1 NAIIQIPI
9 PVLEKFP
16 QFNEKTFLDLRL
28 LYQHAKAKTRLVETK
43 LTRLKSEEEQNS
55 VNDRL
60 SDITDITDTFINR
73 PEVRHEVTNNCKDNS
88 INSKLSEI
96 DERINYSPLNK
107 ESEIVKQQS
116 IISISDND
124 SFTISNANI
133 SELESSYMKVQTDS
147 SPINKMNDK
156 NIETKEQKSNAGA
169 LSLNSPPVQKKSAFQ
184 LKRPIKA
191 TVDSQ
196 ISKQI
201 IETWKKEAE
210 SKTIGL
216 QSSISYLN
224 ANTSSNITPKSNRIT
239 ISNMKTNVDFDIT
252 PESNQ
257 STTSNLK
264 TNTNFDIT
272 EKSEK
277 MNIYESAYF
286 KSKKEDQFEIKNNY
300 GGNFEIPVSKE
311 NRNNHIDWDA
321 ISTSNTDNISYSEDI
336 IDYLED
342 IEQLPAL
349 SEECNIKTTEP
360 NTQATSIQGSN
371 HSESDKENK
380 IKQKNVQEPI
390 FTGNYK
396 NDGAS
401 NEFTSLT
408 YPHSREMLKV
418 FRQKFGLY
426 SFRPNQLQ
434 AINAAI
440 LGFDCFVLMP
450 TGGGKSLCYQLPSL
464 LLQGVTIV
472 ISPLKSLILDQVQ
485 KLTSLDIPAAHM
497 SGGITDSQE
506 CAIYKELSTMNP
518 NLKLLY
524 VTPEKI
530 SASQK
535 FCSFLKTLYER
546 ELLARFVIDE
556 AHCVSQWGHDFRPDY
571 KRLNMLR
578 DKYPK
583 VPIIAL
589 TATATPRVRTD
600 ILHQLKLTTP
610 KWFMSSFNRPNL
622 RYSLIAKKGKNCSD
636 EVIALI
642 KTKYKKES
650 GIVYCLSRKEC
661 DTFAAQ
667 MKENGIK
674 ALSYHAGH
682 ADNKR
687 SEIQGRWIS
696 EEIQVVCAT
705 IAFGMGI
712 DKPNVRFVI
721 HAVLPK
727 SIEGY
732 YQESGRAGRDGANA
746 DCILF
751 YNYADVYRIRKM
763 VEQDNPNPNVLR
775 THMDNLFKMVSF
787 CENKT
792 DCRRQLQL
800 NYFGEIY
807 DRQQCVANKAT
818 SCDNCRCKDD
828 FNMFD
833 ATEDA
838 KQITKAVRD
847 IVQSR
852 SCNLTMVMLTDI
864 FKGCDL
870 KKLREA
876 GLTKHPL
883 YGRGRSWN
891 RGDIERL
898 LHYMVLK
905 EYLQE
910 NMHITVNDFVCVYVK
925 IGQNAAELM

>member
-1 NAIIQIPI
+1 MSRKPISQHDVQPTFTGFLERIKQKNAVQASTPKASSTNLHSIIQKKHDSPSAEELRDEVKTSIISIGSSDDSWHIDNSIKTEAKMNNSNTSKEDSEDDFKIEKLIRNRTYKQKLGSKLKLRQLSDSEDDAVIKPSLSLNRKKRSISSNESSISQTISQVQEDELRSNVILETSSESDSTCRTETKAKRKTESTIKSPRTPVKYTKERNGNIVISDSDSTLDFKRSPKGTPTKRWIGPDLKLNLKPLGLGKELDPWIQSAKERPVMSPIPVTKHKLEDRCKELKDFQMEILEKFCNAIIQIPI

-426 SFRPNQLQ
+426 
-434 AINAAI
+434 
-440 LGFDCFVLMP
+440 
-450 TGGGKSLCYQLPSL
+450 
-464 LLQGVTIV
+464 
-472 ISPLKSLILDQVQ
+472 
-485 KLTSLDIPAAHM
+485 
-497 SGGITDSQE
+497 
-506 CAIYKELSTMNP
+506 
-518 NLKLLY
+518 
-524 VTPEKI
+524 
-530 SASQK
+530 
-535 FCSFLKTLYER
+535 
-546 ELLARFVIDE
+546 
-556 AHCVSQWGHDFRPDY
+556 
-571 KRLNMLR
+571 
-578 DKYPK
+578 
-583 VPIIAL
+583 
-589 TATATPRVRTD
+589 
-600 ILHQLKLTTP
+600 
-610 KWFMSSFNRPNL
+610 
-622 RYSLIAKKGKNCSD
+622 
-636 EVIALI
+636 
-642 KTKYKKES
+642 
-650 GIVYCLSRKEC
+650 
-661 DTFAAQ
+661 
-667 MKENGIK
+667 
-674 ALSYHAGH
+674 
-682 ADNKR
+682 
-687 SEIQGRWIS
+687 
-696 EEIQVVCAT
+696 
-705 IAFGMGI
+705 
-712 DKPNVRFVI
+712 
-721 HAVLPK
+721 
-727 SIEGY
+727 
-732 YQESGRAGRDGANA
+732 
-746 DCILF
+746 
-751 YNYADVYRIRKM
+751 
-763 VEQDNPNPNVLR
+763 
-775 THMDNLFKMVSF
+775 
-787 CENKT
+787 
-792 DCRRQLQL
+792 
-800 NYFGEIY
+800 
-807 DRQQCVANKAT
+807 
-818 SCDNCRCKDD
+818 
-828 FNMFD
+828 
-833 ATEDA
+833 
-838 KQITKAVRD
+838 
-847 IVQSR
+847 
-852 SCNLTMVMLTDI
+852 
-864 FKGCDL
+864 
-870 KKLREA
+870 
-876 GLTKHPL
+876 
-883 YGRGRSWN
+883 
-891 RGDIERL
+891 
-898 LHYMVLK
+898 
-905 EYLQE
+905 
-910 NMHITVNDFVCVYVK
+910 
-925 IGQNAAELM
+925 